1 VVRNAQAHENPH
13 ASLYRRCAPFPG
25 TRDSL
30 CCYVR
35 NRLPSSPPH
44 QQNPMCAYRPRN
56 RVDSAVALT
65 IVNGS
70 PPSIPPPH
78 LSASNRCL
86 RPALFCCRR
95 TRCDSCYLLPT
106 SRPGHRVSPGRNS
119 SRQSQK
125 VDNKQNKHT
134 NKKNISKTP
143 PASPNEA
150 GPPPITHNRPHRA
163 SVDAAPRRF
172 PSLARARAR
181 GCAEPCCDV
190 PVMPRQPTAAATTW
204 VSSSPVRK
212 GCSLALQGACR
223 GGALDRDT
231 TRRPPHTPPHTARS
245 VGG

>member
-1 VVRNAQAHENPH
+1 MVRNTQAHENPH

-125 VDNKQNKHT
+125 VDNKQNKNT
-134 NKKNISKTP
+134 KPKKTSLK
-143 PASPNEA
+143 
-150 GPPPITHNRPHRA
+150 HHPHRRTKPDRLP
-163 SVDAAPRRF
+163 SHTTAPPRFGRRR
-172 PSLARARAR
+172 PSSLPLAREGA
-181 GCAEPCCDV
+181 
-190 PVMPRQPTAAATTW
+190 
-204 VSSSPVRK
+204 
-212 GCSLALQGACR
+212 QGMR
-223 GGALDRDT
+223 GALL
-231 TRRPPHTPPHTARS
+231 
-245 VGG
+245 